1 MSGVKVLRRGEDSPQ
16 PENPSPTEN
25 PEAFCATLST
35 GQEICIRPM
44 KASDIMWMET
54 LDRGKEP
61 VGDVQKSLKLVAR
74 LSTKTQHPITFP
86 FLMDLSMADLRIVTD
101 LLAKAS
107 GTKEEDE
114 VDEFDPNF

>member
-1 MSGVKVLRRGEDSPQ
+1 MSGVKVLRRGEDLPQ
-16 PENPSPTEN
+16 PEDSSPAEN
-25 PEAFCATLST
+25 PEVFCATLST

-86 FLMDLSMADLRIVTD
+86 FLMDLSMPDLKIVTD

-107 GTKEEDE
+107 GTKDEE
-114 VDEFDPNF
+114 VDDFDPNF

>member
-16 PENPSPTEN
+16 PENPSPVEDL
-25 PEAFCATLST
+25 EAFCATLST

-74 LSTKTQHPITFP
+74 LSTKTQHPVTFP
-86 FLMDLSMADLRIVTD
+86 FLTDLSMPDLKIVTD

-107 GTKEEDE
+107 GTKDEE
-114 VDEFDPNF
+114 VDDFDPNF

>member
-16 PENPSPTEN
+16 PENPSPAEN

-35 GQEICIRPM
+35 GQEICVRPM

-86 FLMDLSMADLRIVTD
+86 FLMDLSMPDLKIVTD

-107 GTKEEDE
+107 GNQDEE
-114 VDEFDPNF
+114 VDNFDPNF